1 MIALYHM
8 VLSESLGQSMVPT
21 SVPALIKTSVGS
33 PADQLEC
40 KLTPR
45 RGEAKR
51 SKVDCPSVSPI
62 QLTLLSTT
70 SLNFTA
76 PLEFSFNLAGVAIK
90 GLLSNLIKHALLIR
104 LSSASMNRERVRR
117 ENRNNVGIGAQLFH
131 TALH

>member
-51 SKVDCPSVSPI
+51 SRLPFGITYTADAAQYYIAQFHGTFGI
-62 QLTLLSTT
+62 QLQL
-70 SLNFTA
+70 
-76 PLEFSFNLAGVAIK
+76 GWGGHK
-90 GLLSNLIKHALLIR
+90 R
-104 LSSASMNRERVRR
+104 SA
-117 ENRNNVGIGAQLFH
+117 
-131 TALH
+131 

>member
-45 RGEAKR
+45 RGE
-51 SKVDCPSVSPI
+51 VNCPSVSPI